1 MNETQ
6 GHFKFIKRSKD
17 WLDPGDYL
25 PDFAG
30 SPVHI
35 GIKLDPRSRSCLFL
49 FFIDTECEPCGD
61 GLNTLYKILSEYDL
75 PVTILVSTPDTDKFE
90 VLKDAFDGMA
100 DVYRYS
106 LKEMRA
112 HFRTGATPWGY
123 GINSVGQ
130 IITSSVCGNR
140 AEFLRLV
147 HPFRSLIGEVG

>member
-6 GHFKFIKRSKD
+6 GHFKFIKRAKD

-30 SPVHI
+30 IPVHN
-35 GIKLDPRSRSCLFL
+35 GIKLDPRPRSCLFL

-61 GLNTLYKILSEYDL
+61 GLNTLYKMLSEYDL
-75 PVTILVSTPDTDKFE
+75 PVTILVSTPDKDKFE

-112 HFRTGATPWGY
+112 HFRTGRPL
-123 GINSVGQ
+123 GI
-130 IITSSVCGNR
+130 R
-140 AEFLRLV
+140 HKLRRPDHHQFGLRQ
-147 HPFRSLIGEVG
+147 PGRISPIGAPVSMSDR